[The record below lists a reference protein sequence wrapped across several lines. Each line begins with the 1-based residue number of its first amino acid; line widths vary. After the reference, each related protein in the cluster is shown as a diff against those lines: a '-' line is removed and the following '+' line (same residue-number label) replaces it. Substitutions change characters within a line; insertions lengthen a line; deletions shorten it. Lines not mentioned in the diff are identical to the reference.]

1 MFRTLRTPLSTLAL
15 AALSLCAATS
25 SHALGLGDLVG
36 GINASAG
43 SAAPVDPDSFIK
55 SAAGAEKLM
64 GNSLQLLSR
73 SLLSKEKSAQFDAAI
88 TSATKLTDPGERQ
101 AKTLEAQKDAVAA
114 LNEQTSSDSLKADID
129 KLNTAQRAQLGASA
143 FNFTLALLQD
153 KALIDQSKSIIA
165 SMSGNPMQLAKLAP
179 IRDTATSL
187 TNQISIG
194 SQIAGKMPD
203 IFKAV
208 GVKAP
213 TSKDDKPKQVTTGD
227 KGD

>member
-1 MFRTLRTPLSTLAL
+1 
-15 AALSLCAATS
+15 
-25 SHALGLGDLVG
+25 
-36 GINASAG
+36 
-43 SAAPVDPDSFIK
+43 
-55 SAAGAEKLM
+55 
-64 GNSLQLLSR
+64 
-73 SLLSKEKSAQFDAAI
+73 
-88 TSATKLTDPGERQ
+88 
-101 AKTLEAQKDAVAA
+101 
-114 LNEQTSSDSLKADID
+114 
-129 KLNTAQRAQLGASA
+129 LGASA